1 MTRVTLLTSLE
12 ALKSDAVVVAINYR
26 LNLSLAKNNASSPF
40 SESQMDILCVCR
52 QNLLGEAKIGW
63 CQAHTILRFGFLQ
76 PPVAETVPAN
86 RGGLSIYNCDY
97 TDVSLTGGDRH

>member
-1 MTRVTLLTSLE
+1 MTRVTLTSLE

-26 LNLSLAKNNASSPF
+26 LNLSLAKNNANLRPF
-40 SESQMDILCVCR
+40 QNPKWTFYVCR
-52 QNLLGEAKIGW
+52 QNLLGEAKIG